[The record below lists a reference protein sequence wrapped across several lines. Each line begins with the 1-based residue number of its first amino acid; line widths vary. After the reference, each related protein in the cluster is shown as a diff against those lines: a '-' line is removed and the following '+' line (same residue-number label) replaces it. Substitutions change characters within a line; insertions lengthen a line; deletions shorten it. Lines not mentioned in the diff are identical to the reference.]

1 MHVQAGRPIAAAGTG
16 TAAGAVLMVAGAI
29 TEETGIAIIGA
40 ATLIVAAMVACLIVL
55 LRQLTDT
62 SAERAALHD
71 KQEGYIA
78 AQATV
83 AAEHERVRRDLA
95 RSAQIAQETIDQER
109 HALRIAFEEERLAL
123 TTKAFKM
130 GHRMALNGTL
140 EADDDDSLATVF
152 WLARRNS
159 GEPSARA
166 ASDD

>member
-83 AAEHERVRRDLA
+83 AAEHERVRRDLS
-95 RSAQIAQETIDQER
+95 RSAQIAQEMIDQER

-123 TTKAFKM
+123 TSKAFKM

-140 EADDDDSLATVF
+140 EVDDDSLATVF

-159 GEPSARA
+159 SEQPARA